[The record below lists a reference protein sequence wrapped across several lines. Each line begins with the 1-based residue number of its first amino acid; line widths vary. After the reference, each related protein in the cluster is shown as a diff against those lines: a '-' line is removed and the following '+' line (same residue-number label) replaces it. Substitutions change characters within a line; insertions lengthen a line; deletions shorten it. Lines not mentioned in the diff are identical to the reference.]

1 MSQLDIDPVQ
11 LEVTRHVLQSVAEE
25 MGAILTRTALSPNI
39 KDRRDCSTAI
49 YTADGRLVAQAEHI
63 PLHLGLMPAVVQAV
77 LREYPLA
84 KLEDGDAVIINDPY
98 ISGSHLP
105 DICVISPVFY
115 RNRPLALVANLAH
128 HVDVGGAVPGSM
140 STLATE
146 IFQEGIRIPPVKIR
160 RRGKINQELLKL
172 VSHNLRTTREFHGDI
187 QAQLTANDRGI
198 KRLVELAERYGANA
212 LKQHMEQIISYTH
225 RRLLAALEIIPPGT
239 YEFEDFLEGDGLEEK
254 PINIRVAVTR
264 HGKGLTVDFSGTHPQ
279 VKGPVNATRGVT
291 LACVYYVVKAV
302 VDPDLP
308 SSDGLNRA
316 VEVVTPEGS
325 LVNPV
330 FPAPVAHAN
339 INTAQRIADVLLGAL
354 ARAVP
359 ERVTAAGTGSM
370 SNFTA
375 GGVDPTT
382 GTYYSYV
389 ETYGGGQGAKH
400 NQDGM
405 DGVHVHMTNTRNTP
419 VEVIEQSYPLRVER
433 YALVPDS
440 GGAGKHRGGLGMVR
454 EITVL
459 RGEATV
465 AVSTERAKSP
475 PWGLAG
481 GLPGQR
487 AMAGVVRQANPAFA
501 TPGLDGGS
509 TGRLPAA
516 VAVRT
521 ERYGIQESKGG
532 KFTCR
537 VPAGTTIILQT
548 AGGGGYGH
556 PLERNPELVRQD
568 VLEGLVSRRAAEEV
582 YGVVFSADLEVD
594 YEATVRQRKK
604 LRHKEQ

>member
-1 MSQLDIDPVQ
+1 MFPTAIDPVQ
-11 LEVTRHVLQSVAEE
+11 LEVTRHALQSVAEE

-63 PLHLGLMPAVVQAV
+63 PLHLGLMPAVVKAV
-77 LREYPLA
+77 LQEYPVE
-84 KLEDGDAVIINDPY
+84 KLEEGDAVIINDPY

-105 DICVISPVFY
+105 DICVMSPVFY
-115 RNRPLALVANLAH
+115 RNRPIALVANLAH

-140 STLATE
+140 STTATE

-160 RRGKINQELLKL
+160 RRGRINEELLKL
-172 VSHNLRTTREFHGDI
+172 LSHNLRTVREFHGDI

-198 KRLVELAERYGANA
+198 KRLVELAEYYGPGV
-212 LKQHMEQIISYTH
+212 LKQLMEQIISYTY
-225 RRLLAALEIIPPGT
+225 RRLLAALEIIPGGT
-239 YEFEDFLEGDGLEEK
+239 YEFEDFLEGDGLGEK
-254 PINIRVAVTR
+254 FINIRAAVTR
-264 HGKGLTVDFSGTHPQ
+264 HDKGLTVDFSGTHPQ

-291 LACVYYVVKAV
+291 MACVYYTVKAV

-308 SSDGLNRA
+308 SSDGLNQA
-316 VEVVTPEGS
+316 VEVITPEGS

-339 INTAQRIADVLLGAL
+339 INTAQRITDVLLGAL

-370 SNFTA
+370 SNFTI
-375 GGVDPTT
+375 GGVDPVT
-382 GTYYSYV
+382 GIYYSYV
-389 ETYGGGQGAKH
+389 ETYGGGQGAKY

-405 DGVHVHMTNTRNTP
+405 DGVHVNMTNTRNTP

-433 YALVPDS
+433 YALVPDT
-440 GGAGKHRGGLGMVR
+440 GGAGKHRGGLGMTR

-465 AVSTERAKSP
+465 AVSTERVKSP

-481 GLPGQR
+481 GLPGHG
-487 AMAGVVRQANPAFA
+487 AMTRVVQQAGDTLANPRFDVGSVGCPVVE
-501 TPGLDGGS
+501 TETNGSWEPG
-509 TGRLPAA
+509 A
-516 VAVRT
+516 
-521 ERYGIQESKGG
+521 
-532 KFTCR
+532 KFTCTI
-537 VPAGTTIILQT
+537 PAGTTIILQT

-556 PLERNPELVRQD
+556 PMERDPELVRQD
-568 VLEGLVSRRAAEEV
+568 VLEGLVSLRAAQEV
-582 YGVVFSADLEVD
+582 YGVVFSPDLQVD
-594 YEATVRQRKK
+594 YDATFKQRAE
-604 LRHKEQ
+604 LRYRSK